1 MKGSKER
8 ELSFDA
14 AESKTLS
21 MCGSSMRENRETPQ
35 TPTVDGGVGRSGKA
49 ESRNPDMH
57 VCGESDVLVGPTKWA
72 NKVDEHLGRSGC
84 ALAAESAEERRT
96 TKGNVA
102 PPAGVRT
109 QSRGTALTGLCGVRQ
124 VASRDRKASV
134 SKRAA
139 DRQMNPR

>member
-21 MCGSSMRENRETPQ
+21 MCGSSMGENRETPQ
-35 TPTVDGGVGRSGKA
+35 TPTVDGGVGRSGEA

-72 NKVDEHLGRSGC
+72 NKVDEHLVRAGC
-84 ALAAESAEERRT
+84 APAAESAEERRT

-109 QSRGTALTGLCGVRQ
+109 QSRGTALSGLWSVRQ
-124 VASRDRKASV
+124 AGT
-134 SKRAA
+134 
-139 DRQMNPR
+139 NG